1 MDLYEE
7 LARLVD
13 ALADAKVD
21 YALCGGLALA
31 VHGHPRFTKDIDLL
45 VRPED
50 LERILEIAEH
60 CGYLD
65 PAGQIPFEQITVYRT
80 SKFHGTEF
88 LTLDLLQ
95 LTPLFADV
103 WTTRQMVRWDDRFVQ
118 VVSAAGLAKMKRIA
132 GRDQDWVDLKK
143 LGYDDATGT
152 DESGAESS

>member
-7 LARLVD
+7 LTALVD
-13 ALADAKVD
+13 ALSAASVD

-50 LERILEIAEH
+50 LDRILRIVEQ

-65 PAGQIPFEQITVYRT
+65 HAGRIPFEQVTVYRT
-80 SKFHGTEF
+80 SKIHGTEF

-95 LTPLFADV
+95 LAPIFDDV
-103 WTTRQMVRWDDRFVQ
+103 WSTRQFVRWETRLIQ
-118 VVSAAGLAKMKRIA
+118 VVSAAGLAKMKRLA
-132 GRDQDWVDLKK
+132 ARDQDLVDLKK
-143 LGYDDATGT
+143 LGYDDARGT
-152 DESGAESS
+152 DREGHA

>member
-7 LARLVD
+7 LVILVD
-13 ALADAKVD
+13 ALADAKID

-31 VHGHPRFTKDIDLL
+31 VHGYPRFTKDIDLL

-50 LERILEIAEH
+50 LDQILEIAQQ

-80 SKFHGTEF
+80 SKFHGAEF
-88 LTLDLLQ
+88 LTLDLLE
-95 LTPLFADV
+95 LTQVFDDV
-103 WTTRQMVRWDDRFVQ
+103 WTTRQLVQWDDRLVQ

-132 GRDQDWVDLKK
+132 ARDQDWVDLKM
-143 LGYDDATGT
+143 LGYDDARGT
-152 DESGAESS
+152 DGEGAESR